1 MPTNFDD
8 HLHGQTVNEHLGSNK
23 ELHSLHERDRLMES
37 VSSSMD
43 WKPHRRDDVEL
54 HLCESMPNRCLG
66 LKDPF
71 VVGDN
76 IFFLKPGGH
85 PQTKAFGAR
94 EWVDID
100 RSHVV
105 DEKRK
110 YHEANPP
117 P

>member
-8 HLHGQTVNEHLGSNK
+8 CLFGQTINKHPGSNK

-37 VSSSMD
+37 VLSSMD
-43 WKPHRRDDVEL
+43 WKPCRRDDVEL
-54 HLCESMPNRCLG
+54 HLCESMPNRHLG

-85 PQTKAFGAR
+85 PKTKAFGAR
-94 EWVDID
+94 EWVNVDC
-100 RSHVV
+100 SHVV

-110 YHEANPP
+110 CHEANPP